1 MEINSTGFLLFF
13 IVVFL
18 VYYIPLKNSAKG
30 QNLWLLLCS
39 YISLAIIDWRVLPLL
54 IGATCLFYGLGL
66 WIDRYNHRNERK
78 AEWLT
83 TAGVIAGVGILVYF
97 KYLGF
102 LVEASMQ
109 FLQHLGWQVSPLTL
123 NIMMPVGV
131 SFFTFKLISYI
142 VEIHRCHMP
151 PCRDFVAFATYI
163 AFFPTFLSGPI
174 DRPKPFLS
182 QLQTERSFTYPSVEN
197 QAVDGLRQIL
207 WGLFKKVV
215 VADSFLRFIE
225 LGWSKTDEC
234 TPMAL
239 LLVFLIYPVQLY
251 ADFSGYTDMAI
262 GVGKMLGIHVA
273 KNFNY
278 PFFAQNMADYWRRW
292 HMSLTSWLTDYV
304 FMPLNIRFRDWDHA
318 GIILACMIN
327 DASDLS
333 ACRWRTAD
341 FPCRLH
347 HKPVALHP
355 QPRLWSL
362 PALRCLFGCESV
374 PRGDLPFHPPHVDG
388 RMGGDA
394 QKEGIRPATIH
405 RMENVGALH
414 GLYGTCAA
422 LSTEG
427 WRCPPVHLCT
437 VLRHEAF
444 STEIIFIL
452 TPLAHSVS
460 PCGDIRGE
468 SSQHL
473 PRQAPM
479 DAETCSH
486 GGDAGLGT

>member
-54 IGATCLFYGLGL
+54 IGATSLFYGLGL
-66 WIDRYNHRNERK
+66 WIDRYNHRDERK

-182 QLQTERSFTYPSVEN
+182 QLQTARSFTYPSVEN

-225 LGWSKTDEC
+225 VGWSKTDEC

-327 DASDLS
+327 MLVVGIWHGANWTY
-333 ACRWRTAD
+333 A
-341 FPCRLH
+341 
-347 HKPVALHP
+347 
-355 QPRLWSL
+355 
-362 PALRCLFGCESV
+362 LFG
-374 PRGDLPFHPPHVDG
+374 LY
-388 RMGGDA
+388 
-394 QKEGIRPATIH
+394 
-405 RMENVGALH
+405 H
-414 GLYGTCAA
+414 GLLFIPLILNGTFASKKKVKFEGYIPPLGYVGKMLLTYLLVAGGLLIFRADSITSLLHFIRNLAFGVSPLCDVSLDANQFPLA
-422 LSTEG
+422 TFLFTLLMLTAEWVAMRKKKEYALQLSTE
-427 WRCPPVHLCT
+427 WKTWVRYTAYMAL
-437 VLRHEAF
+437 VLLYLLKVGGAHQ
-444 STEIIFIL
+444 FIY
-452 TPLAHSVS
+452 A
-460 PCGDIRGE
+460 
-468 SSQHL
+468 QF
-473 PRQAPM
+473 
-479 DAETCSH
+479 
-486 GGDAGLGT
+486 

>member
-54 IGATCLFYGLGL
+54 IGATSLFYGLGL
-66 WIDRYNHRNERK
+66 WIDRYNHRDERK

-182 QLQTERSFTYPSVEN
+182 QLQTARSFTYPSVEN
-197 QAVDGLRQIL
+197 QAVDG
-207 WGLFKKVV
+207 FV
-215 VADSFLRFIE
+215 RF
-225 LGWSKTDEC
+225 
-234 TPMAL
+234 
-239 LLVFLIYPVQLY
+239 
-251 ADFSGYTDMAI
+251 
-262 GVGKMLGIHVA
+262 
-273 KNFNY
+273 
-278 PFFAQNMADYWRRW
+278 
-292 HMSLTSWLTDYV
+292 
-304 FMPLNIRFRDWDHA
+304 
-318 GIILACMIN
+318 
-327 DASDLS
+327 
-333 ACRWRTAD
+333 
-341 FPCRLH
+341 
-347 HKPVALHP
+347 
-355 QPRLWSL
+355 
-362 PALRCLFGCESV
+362 
-374 PRGDLPFHPPHVDG
+374 
-388 RMGGDA
+388 
-394 QKEGIRPATIH
+394 
-405 RMENVGALH
+405 
-414 GLYGTCAA
+414 
-422 LSTEG
+422 
-427 WRCPPVHLCT
+427 
-437 VLRHEAF
+437 
-444 STEIIFIL
+444 
-452 TPLAHSVS
+452 
-460 PCGDIRGE
+460 CGDSLR
-468 SSQHL
+468 
-473 PRQAPM
+473 R
-479 DAETCSH
+479 
-486 GGDAGLGT
+486 